1 MHYSRIMPVVD
12 GARYFTSTAVLANE
26 ILKLLICTAVV
37 IREKANEG
45 KSWSL
50 VGLWTEIFGGDAWK
64 LMIPAALYTV
74 FAKTSP
80 LMKQLQNNLQ
90 YIAVSNLDA
99 ATFQVTYQMKI
110 LTTALFSVTL
120 LHRTLSLQKW
130 VSLLLLTCGVALV
143 QLPVAP
149 STAKKE
155 GFFERHFHFGRGVD
169 ELTHHLTTRA
179 ADEHDMNRS
188 LGLIAVVMACMISG
202 LAGVYFEKVL
212 KGSNATLWVRNVQ
225 LSFFSLFPALFVGVL
240 WKDGAQVLEKVS
252 LFYRTL

>member
-1 MHYSRIMPVVD
+1 
-12 GARYFTSTAVLANE
+12 
-26 ILKLLICTAVV
+26 
-37 IREKANEG
+37 
-45 KSWSL
+45 
-50 VGLWTEIFGGDAWK
+50 
-64 LMIPAALYTV
+64 
-74 FAKTSP
+74 
-80 LMKQLQNNLQ
+80 
-90 YIAVSNLDA
+90 
-99 ATFQVTYQMKI
+99 MKI

-120 LHRTLSLQKW
+120 LHRSLSLQKW

-149 STAKKE
+149 STVKKE

-252 LFYRTL
+252 LFYRTLLRQGFFYGYNAVVWTAIMFQAIGGIVVALCVAYADNILKNFATSVSILTSFVASVYFFNFEVTRNVCHFICQA